1 MSQVQTLKKS
11 GRTVLL
17 LSWTHKSFPRKLGVK
32 EMHLEPLCLKQR
44 NTLAWPAP
52 RRPPRHPRD
61 TRTRLRRHSRTRTF
75 SQAQQTVRESAWRLS
90 YHPPRAPCPQTTTRV
105 SRGEARLAPR
115 SVRVTP
121 TVSLKPWWR
130 VHSCR
135 RTAGPFGSRLVPEP
149 ELAPC

>member
-61 TRTRLRRHSRTRTF
+61 TPDAASTSLKNTNLQSSPTDCPGI
-75 SQAQQTVRESAWRLS
+75 SLETVL
-90 YHPPRAPCPQTTTRV
+90 PPTPCP
-105 SRGEARLAPR
+105 LP
-115 SVRVTP
+115 P
-121 TVSLKPWWR
+121 NND
-130 VHSCR
+130 
-135 RTAGPFGSRLVPEP
+135 
-149 ELAPC
+149 PCEQG

>member
-61 TRTRLRRHSRTRTF
+61 TPGRGFDVTQEHEPSVKPNRPSGNQLGDCLIT
-75 SQAQQTVRESAWRLS
+75 
-90 YHPPRAPCPQTTTRV
+90 HPVPPAPKQRPV
-105 SRGEARLAPR
+105 
-115 SVRVTP
+115 
-121 TVSLKPWWR
+121 
-130 VHSCR
+130 
-135 RTAGPFGSRLVPEP
+135 
-149 ELAPC
+149 